1 MLECYRSN
9 GECNIFI
16 GVMIINVYIT
26 SSLHMHVEEP
36 MRSKLLDEVK
46 KLLVLCLH
54 KGEKNLSNPH
64 LVARTSEEPSN

>member
-26 SSLHMHVEEP
+26 NSLHMHVKEP

-46 KLLVLCLH
+46 KIISIV
-54 KGEKNLSNPH
+54 
-64 LVARTSEEPSN
+64 TS